1 MTSLRTV
8 APSQGLRARRWD
20 VIVLGSGLAG
30 LVAAARL
37 GIAGQRVLVV
47 EEAGVRGAFPG
58 LREPFFLAGARDGGL
73 LEACLRGLKLPL
85 IDRRRIQAE
94 RLAYQLVG
102 PDLRLDVGGPSLS
115 AEELVAWRLADIDS
129 AHALVRAVVEASAA
143 ERRFMLEAPLVR
155 IGRRVGLPRPPV
167 GSHVRGI
174 PAEAAEAPEAVTRLL
189 VAQAQALSN
198 LASSPPSPEAR
209 ARLLGS
215 ALAGGAGFADG
226 PPWLAGLLRRR
237 VESLFGEFRYAAG
250 EFSLVEVGG
259 QPGVAIGKSGEL
271 WVGNAL
277 LLAAPYS
284 GLCEAVDEFP
294 TSLGKPPSGR
304 RRVAIHLRA
313 QRNVLPESLA
323 RRAIL
328 TGEQASDGGTPPLT
342 MLSLFEG
349 EGDGVDL
356 VARRLLRDGESAE
369 SLGDEI
375 EAQVRAILP
384 FSKKGVSRRQVVAP
398 VWDTDDLLEDPEPG
412 GGWPGEIDMRVS
424 SKPPV
429 YRLDRRAVAGLGTE
443 GDLLLGW
450 RGGDALAADLA

>member
-8 APSQGLRARRWD
+8 APSEGLRARRWD
-20 VIVLGSGLAG
+20 VIVLGSGLAA

-47 EEAGVRGAFPG
+47 EEGGVRGAFPG

-94 RLAYQLVG
+94 RLSYQVVG
-102 PDLRLDVGGPSLS
+102 PDLRLDVGEASLS
-115 AEELVAWRLADIDS
+115 AEELVAWRLVDLDR
-129 AHALVRAVVEASAA
+129 AHALVRAIVEASTA

-155 IGRRVGLPRPPV
+155 IGRRVGLPRPPI

-174 PAEAAEAPEAVTRLL
+174 PAEATEAPAAVTQLL
-189 VAQAQALSN
+189 ATQVQALSN
-198 LASSPPSPEAR
+198 LACSQPSPEAR

-226 PPWLAGLLRRR
+226 PPWLLGLLRRR

-250 EFSLVEVGG
+250 EFSLIDCGG

-277 LLAAPYS
+277 LLAAPFS
-284 GLCEAVDEFP
+284 GLSEAVDEFP
-294 TSLGKPPSGR
+294 RSLGKPPSAR
-304 RRVAIHLRA
+304 RRVAVHLRA
-313 QRNVLPESLA
+313 NRSVLPESLA
-323 RRAIL
+323 QRLIL
-328 TGEQASDGGTPPLT
+328 TGKTDSSGAPSVTT
-342 MLSLFEG
+342 LSLFES
-349 EGDGVDL
+349 EDQSMDL
-356 VARRLLRDGESAE
+356 VARSLLEEGRSADA
-369 SLGDEI
+369 LCDEI

-384 FSKKGVSRRQVVAP
+384 FSKKGVTRRAVAAP
-398 VWDTDDLLEDPEPG
+398 VWDTDDLLEDPQPG
-412 GGWPGEIDMRVS
+412 GGWPGEIDLRVS
-424 SKPPV
+424 SRPPV